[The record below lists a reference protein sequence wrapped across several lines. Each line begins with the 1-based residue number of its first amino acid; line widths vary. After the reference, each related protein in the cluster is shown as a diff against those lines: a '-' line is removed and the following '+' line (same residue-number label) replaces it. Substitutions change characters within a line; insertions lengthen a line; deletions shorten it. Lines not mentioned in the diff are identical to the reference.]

1 MIKNKNVLIAYAS
14 RYGTTAETAKDIG
27 KFLKEQEIETTLVD
41 LKHTKGKNWPT
52 IDNFSGVIVASGIMM
67 GRWMKEPQKFLRK
80 NQEKLAQPEKILGV
94 FVSCG
99 CTITD
104 PEKAENDYLVKQF
117 ELLGVKPQIAEP
129 FGPIFDFSATS
140 QLGWFP
146 KKILKSPDLQ
156 APYIAKGFKID
167 NEGRNDLR
175 VLDQIR
181 DFADRFAKLLNP

>member
-1 MIKNKNVLIAYAS
+1 MIKNKSVLIAYAT

-27 KFLKEQEIETTLVD
+27 NFLKEQGIETTLVD

-67 GRWMKEPQKFLRK
+67 GRWMNEPQKFLRK
-80 NQEKLAQPEKILGV
+80 NQGKLAQQDKILGV

-104 PEKAENDYLVKQF
+104 PEKAKNDYLVKKF
-117 ELLGVKPQIAEP
+117 ELLGIKPQIYEP
-129 FGPIFDFSATS
+129 IGPIFDFSATS
-140 QLGWFP
+140 KLGWFP
-146 KKILKSPDLQ
+146 KRVLKSPELQ
-156 APYIAKGFKID
+156 APYEAKGFKID

-181 DFADRFAKLLNP
+181 NFADRFAKLLKP